1 VRAHSQ
7 MAAEQQHKHTNRLRY
22 EQSPYLLQHQHNPVD
37 WYPWGPEAL
46 AAAKRED
53 KPIFL
58 SVGYATCHWCHVME
72 HESFE
77 SEEIAAIMNKNFIN
91 IKVDREE
98 RPDVDRVYMSYIQ
111 AISGRGGWPMSV
123 WLTPD
128 LEPLYG
134 GTYYPSKDMI
144 RGGQLMMPSFQTVL
158 TRIGQ
163 LWESNREDLK
173 AKGTSVMSQLSS
185 ALSAEP
191 SGEGAGSIGP
201 DAAEHALTTCT
212 AQLAKRFDPDQGGFG
227 GAPKFPRPCE
237 INNLLCTFDF
247 QKAQGKDEDA
257 NKTLHMAI
265 FSLEKMAAGGM
276 YDQIGGGFHRYSVDE
291 FWHVPHFEKMC
302 YDNPQLVLTYLAA
315 FQITRANSL
324 ALVARGVLDY
334 LRRDMTSKD
343 GGLFSAED
351 ADSLDP
357 STNHKSEGFFYVWTQ
372 EEVEKVLGPERAPLF
387 CDAYSIR
394 KQGNCT
400 LSPRSDPHDEFR
412 GKNVPILLQPLE
424 RVAAQ
429 NNLGLEELHQE
440 LAACRKEL
448 HAARAA
454 RPRPGLDDKVVT
466 AWNGYGI
473 SAFARAART
482 LAAEEPPVR
491 PLFPVE
497 GGECHEYLQ
506 CAERT
511 AEFVRAHL
519 WDSNKR
525 ILLRSF
531 RVAPSTVEGFADDY
545 ACLIQGLLDLYEA
558 GGHTKWLQW
567 AMELQQRMD
576 ELFLDPAGG
585 GYYATTGADKSI
597 LIRIKDEYD
606 GAEPT
611 ASSLAAANLQRLAHL
626 VPGKAGA
633 GNGERWMNEADKTL
647 ASLQGQ
653 HFEIPLAVPQMC
665 CSGYLKLASPFKQ
678 VIIAHDSSASH
689 ASSYQALMDAVHA
702 PFAPSK
708 AVIHIDVSDPA
719 CKAFW
724 QDYNPAAWDMVQ
736 AHFQKQELTP
746 TAFICQNFTCQA
758 PTTSPLDVTKQLQQ
772 SGKPKQPTP
781 FTMPGL

>member
-1 VRAHSQ
+1 
-7 MAAEQQHKHTNRLRY
+7 
-22 EQSPYLLQHQHNPVD
+22 
-37 WYPWGPEAL
+37 
-46 AAAKRED
+46 
-53 KPIFL
+53 
-58 SVGYATCHWCHVME
+58 
-72 HESFE
+72 
-77 SEEIAAIMNKNFIN
+77 
-91 IKVDREE
+91 
-98 RPDVDRVYMSYIQ
+98 MSYIQ

-128 LEPLYG
+128 LEPIYG

-144 RGGQLMMPSFQTVL
+144 RGGQLMMPSFKTVL
-158 TRIGQ
+158 MRIGQ

-173 AKGTSVMSQLSS
+173 AKGTSVMSQLSA
-185 ALSAEP
+185 ALSAEA
-191 SGEGAGSIGP
+191 SGVEAETIGP

-212 AQLAKRFDPDQGGFG
+212 AQLARRFDPDRGGFG

-237 INNLLCTFDF
+237 INNLLCTYDL
-247 QKAQGKDEDA
+247 QKAQGKEGEA
-257 NKTLHMAI
+257 NKALHMAI

-315 FQITRANSL
+315 FQITKANSL
-324 ALVARGVLDY
+324 AMVARGVLDY
-334 LRRDMTSKD
+334 LRRDMTSKE

-400 LSPRSDPHDEFR
+400 LSPRSDPMDEFR

-424 RVAAQ
+424 RIAVQ
-429 NNLGLEELHQE
+429 NNLGLEELHQK
-440 LAACRKEL
+440 LADCRKDL

-454 RPRPGLDDKVVT
+454 RPRPGLDDKIVT

-482 LAAEEPPVR
+482 LAAEEPPAG

-497 GGECHEYLQ
+497 GVKCHEYLQ

-511 AEFVRAHL
+511 AEFVRDHL
-519 WDSNKR
+519 WDGNKR
-525 ILLRSF
+525 TLLRSY
-531 RVAPSTVEGFADDY
+531 RVAPSPVEGFADDY

-558 GGHTKWLQW
+558 GGDTQWLQW

-611 ASSLAAANLQRLAHL
+611 ASSVAAANLQRLAHL
-626 VPGKAGA
+626 VPGKAGS
-633 GNGERWMNEADKTL
+633 GERWMNEADKTL

-653 HFEIPLAVPQMC
+653 HFEIPLAVPQLC

-678 VIIAHDSSASH
+678 VIVAYDSFAPH
-689 ASSYQALMDAVHA
+689 APPFQALMDAVHA

-724 QDYNPAAWDMVQ
+724 QDHNPAALDMVQ
-736 AHFQKQELTP
+736 AHFEKHGVAP

-758 PTTSPLDVTKQLQQ
+758 PTSSPVDVAKQLQQ
-772 SGKPKQPTP
+772 SGEPKQPTP
-781 FTMPGL
+781 FTMPGM